1 MERALLLAF
10 RGSRR
15 SGAAERLVAMAEGAV
30 GSCPVRFRC
39 WDGSEAGPADAPVMV
54 VRSRRATRRLM
65 FDPSTL
71 GLGRAYV
78 AGDIDVEGELMAVL
92 DAVAD
97 IGMQMRDNPTLTLT
111 QRVGLAATAV
121 GLAGF
126 GWRPPAPP
134 EEIRVGGRLHSLS
147 RDKTAVS
154 SHYDVGNDFYREIL
168 GPSMVY
174 TCAYWSDD
182 PDCSLEEAQRA
193 KLDLVCRK
201 LRLSDG
207 MRVLDAGCG
216 WGSLAIHAAREYGA
230 QVLAI
235 TLSAEQADYARR
247 RVEEEGLAGSVEIRV
262 QDWRDLGEESFDAI
276 ASIGMGEHVGRAQY
290 ERYVRAMWG
299 MLRPGGVLLNH
310 QIAAEPG
317 LGRSRRRKFID
328 AFVFPDAEFM
338 PIAQVVDSLENSGFE
353 VRDVH
358 CLREHYDRTLRAW
371 VSNLERNWQQCVEQ
385 TSEGRARV
393 WHLYMAACAL
403 GFERNVLRINQ
414 TLAVRPDKQ
423 GRSGIPLVREQWLSA
438 AAPAR

>member
-1 MERALLLAF
+1 MEKALLLPW
-10 RGSRR
+10 RGSSQR
-15 SGAAERLVAMAEGAV
+15 SGAAERMVAMTEGAV

-39 WDGSEAGPADAPVMV
+39 WDGSEAGPADAPVIVM
-54 VRSRRATRRLM
+54 RSRRAVRRLM

-97 IGMQMRDNPTLTLT
+97 IGMQMRDNPTLTLAK
-111 QRVGLAATAV
+111 RIRLAVNAL

-174 TCAYWSDD
+174 TCAYWSDN

-207 MRVLDAGCG
+207 MRMLDAGCG

-230 QVLAI
+230 RVVAI

-247 RVEEEGLAGSVEIRV
+247 RVEEEGLAELVEIRV

-290 ERYVRAMWG
+290 ERYVRAMWE

-338 PIAQVVDSLENSGFE
+338 PIATVVDLLENSRFE

-358 CLREHYDRTLRAW
+358 CLREHY
-371 VSNLERNWQQCVEQ
+371 
-385 TSEGRARV
+385 
-393 WHLYMAACAL
+393 
-403 GFERNVLRINQ
+403 
-414 TLAVRPDKQ
+414 
-423 GRSGIPLVREQWLSA
+423 
-438 AAPAR
+438 